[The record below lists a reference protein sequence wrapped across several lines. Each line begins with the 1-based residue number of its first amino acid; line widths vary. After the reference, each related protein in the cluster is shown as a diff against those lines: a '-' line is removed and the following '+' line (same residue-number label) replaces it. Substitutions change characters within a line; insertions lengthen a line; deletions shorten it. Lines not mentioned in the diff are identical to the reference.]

1 MIGMTMGAVMIGML
15 LTLVRAMLGPTV
27 FDRVLAVNAF
37 GTATVL
43 FIAVLGFL
51 SKRPDFLDLALLYA
65 LLNFI
70 GTMAVLKYIKHGD
83 LGADGVRRPGEER
96 P

>member
-1 MIGMTMGAVMIGML
+1 MIAFTMVAVMFVMI

-51 SKRPDFLDLALLYA
+51 SERPAFLDLALLYA

-70 GTMAVLKYIKHGD
+70 GTMAVLKFIKHGD
-83 LGADGVRRPGEER
+83 LGASGEEQ